1 MRRPSYARFPEAA
14 SALSFSHD
22 ECWAIYD
29 CIKVLAMSD
38 VSAAVPREWMREI
51 VDGIAVRM
59 NAPGLRFHY
68 TRDE

>member
-1 MRRPSYARFPEAA
+1 MQRPRYASLPTNA
-14 SALSFSHD
+14 SALSFVHD
-22 ECWAIYD
+22 DCWAIYD

-38 VSAAVPREWMREI
+38 VSCAVPREWMREI

-59 NAPGLRFHY
+59 NEPALRFYY